1 MTADEKAIGKAE
13 AQVIIA
19 YHYSQMLRYYG
30 GMPWI
35 DHAYTAEDAM
45 KFPRMTVEETV
56 QKIIGLLDA
65 AASVLPW
72 QVDADNDGRM
82 TAASAL
88 ALKSRV
94 LQFVASPLFNADKP
108 YLEGDAS
115 SQFLTWY
122 GNYSSDRWQKALDAG
137 LEFMR
142 ANKKNSNVYQL
153 VNTGNPRDD
162 FAAGY
167 FNRHNGEVLISSR
180 RFTTYVT
187 GKLRLPKYATELLL
201 LH

>member
-108 YLEGDAS
+108 YWKVMLPLNSLPGMVIIH
-115 SQFLTWY
+115 QTGGRKHWMQGWNLC
-122 GNYSSDRWQKALDAG
+122 G
-137 LEFMR
+137 LIKRIRMFI
-142 ANKKNSNVYQL
+142 NW
-153 VNTGNPRDD
+153 
-162 FAAGY
+162 
-167 FNRHNGEVLISSR
+167 
-180 RFTTYVT
+180 
-187 GKLRLPKYATELLL
+187 
-201 LH
+201 